1 LDTRNRWLLP
11 GLSNATLLRFLLVS
25 ACGWA
30 VVRLL
35 EFFYLPVA
43 LFLVAAVLAVLL
55 ESPVRLLSRL
65 MPRPLAILL
74 TVLAAV
80 ALAGGFTTVLGLQLV
95 QQGQALMAALESTLR
110 DSRLPIARTLQDLDL
125 AQALQLLRSSFDQG
139 LGLLGGAFANL
150 MALVVLLVLTV
161 YMLADQGRLW
171 RSLVEQL
178 PQPFGQGFK
187 IAVER
192 NVLGFLRGQLLLVF
206 FLTAASAILYSL
218 LGVNFA
224 LVLAVVVGVLD
235 AIPGIGATL
244 GVTVVVGLVLLTQD
258 PWLAVRVL
266 IGSVLLQ
273 QLQDNVLHPR
283 VMGRALS
290 LHPLVLFFS
299 LFVGERIA
307 GLLGVFLAIPV
318 AGMIVNWPRGEA
330 ATAAPQPP
338 DSRS

>member
-1 LDTRNRWLLP
+1 
-11 GLSNATLLRFLLVS
+11 
-25 ACGWA
+25 
-30 VVRLL
+30 
-35 EFFYLPVA
+35 
-43 LFLVAAVLAVLL
+43 
-55 ESPVRLLSRL
+55 
-65 MPRPLAILL
+65 
-74 TVLAAV
+74 
-80 ALAGGFTTVLGLQLV
+80 
-95 QQGQALMAALESTLR
+95 
-110 DSRLPIARTLQDLDL
+110 
-125 AQALQLLRSSFDQG
+125 
-139 LGLLGGAFANL
+139 
-150 MALVVLLVLTV
+150 
-161 YMLADQGRLW
+161 MLADQGRLW

-178 PQPFGQGFK
+178 PQPFGRGFK